1 MSTATPLTRTSPTT
15 APSPA
20 VDNARPAAPVGL
32 ADLLAEVGTV
42 VEALPGDRIDALS
55 APLAALTAHLVDGAR
70 VAGASVGFTPS
81 RDTSSTLSLRTLGR
95 LAAGTAGSTYP
106 VDAVRAQR
114 VRDLT
119 ARLAA

>member
-1 MSTATPLTRTSPTT
+1 MSTTTSLTRTSSPT

-20 VDNARPAAPVGL
+20 VDRARPGDPVGL
-32 ADLLAEVGTV
+32 GDLLAEVGTV
-42 VEALPGDRIDALS
+42 VEALPGDRIEALS

-70 VAGASVGFTPS
+70 VAGAHAAFAPS
-81 RDTSSTLSLRTLGR
+81 RETPSTLSLRTLGR
-95 LAAGTAGSTYP
+95 LAAGTAGSYYA

-119 ARLAA
+119 ARL